1 MKFFIDKGDLLHN
14 IQHLANVV
22 PSKNTMPIL
31 TNYLIEA
38 IEIDNLIKITT
49 TDLKITV
56 IVTFN
61 ATVMESGTIA
71 VTAKDFNEIISAL
84 PDSQISFTKDD
95 ELLKIHCD
103 NIDFSL
109 KLSDFSNFPLIPEAT
124 FENAIQFKASEFDKM
139 INKTIVAVQKDQSSS
154 IFTGIL
160 WEISADK
167 QSMVATDS
175 KKIAHIAID
184 SETKDFVNTIDAEE
198 DIMKI
203 VLPTGGI
210 SFLQKIITEE
220 SDTLQADIGKNK
232 VIFKYRNFIVFS
244 HLMTTKFPDY
254 TKVFPASLPKELL
267 LDKQQ
272 LKAAVKRISL
282 VAPEDSFK
290 IMFNIKGST
299 LELATSNDEKGGA
312 KEFINDIIYNGDD
325 ISIAFNFKFLSVIL
339 DCIDTPNVKIC
350 LGEAKN
356 PALLYNEKD
365 PEGTLLRYLLM
376 PLRVAK

>member
-38 IEIDNLIKITT
+38 IEVDNLIKIIT

-56 IVTFN
+56 VVTFN

-71 VTAKDFNEIISAL
+71 VAAKDLNEIISAL
-84 PDSQISFTKDD
+84 PDSQITFTKDD
-95 ELLKIHCD
+95 ELLRIHCE
-103 NIDFSL
+103 NIDFNL
-109 KLSDFSNFPLIPEAT
+109 NLSDYSNFPLIPEAL
-124 FENAIQFKASEFDKM
+124 FENSIQFKASEFDKM
-139 INKTIVAVQKDQSSS
+139 INKTIVAVQKDQHNS
-154 IFTGIL
+154 IFSGIL
-160 WEISADK
+160 WEISGSK
-167 QSMVATDS
+167 QAMVATDS

-184 SETKDFVNTIDAEE
+184 SETKDFVNPIDENDDTIR
-198 DIMKI
+198 I

-210 SFLQKIITEE
+210 SFLQKIICEE
-220 SDTLQADIGKNK
+220 SDILQADISKNK

-254 TKVFPASLPKELL
+254 NKVFPESLPKELL
-267 LDKQQ
+267 LDKSQ

-282 VAPEDSFK
+282 VAPIDSFK
-290 IMFNIKGST
+290 IMFSLKGNT

-312 KEFINDIIYNGDD
+312 KEFIKDINYSGED
-325 ISIAFNFKFLSVIL
+325 ISIAFNFKFLSIIL
-339 DCIDTPNVKIC
+339 DCIDTDNVRIC
-350 LGEAKN
+350 LGESKN
-356 PALLYNEKD
+356 PALIYNEKD

-376 PLRVAK
+376 PLRVAR

>member
-14 IQHLANVV
+14 IQHLSNVV

-38 IEIDNLIKITT
+38 IEIDNLIKIIT

-71 VTAKDFNEIISAL
+71 VTAKDFNEIITAL
-84 PDSQISFTKDD
+84 PDSQITFTKED
-95 ELLKIHCD
+95 ELLKIHCE
-103 NIDFSL
+103 NIDFNL
-109 KLSDFSNFPLIPEAT
+109 NLSDYSNFPLIPEAS
-124 FENAIQFKASEFDKM
+124 FDNAIQFKASEFDKM
-139 INKTIVAVQKDQSSS
+139 INKTIVAVQKDQHNS
-154 IFTGIL
+154 IFSGIL
-160 WEISADK
+160 WEISAKK

-184 SETKDFVNTIDAEE
+184 SETKDFVNPIDEE
-198 DIMKI
+198 DTIRI

-220 SDTLQADIGKNK
+220 SDILQADIGKNK

-254 TKVFPASLPKELL
+254 NKVFPESLPKELL
-267 LDKQQ
+267 LDKSQ

-282 VAPEDSFK
+282 VAPEDSYK
-290 IMFNIKGST
+290 IMFNLKGST
-299 LELATSNDEKGGA
+299 LELATSSDEKGGA
-312 KEFINDIIYNGDD
+312 KEFIKDINYSGDD
-325 ISIAFNFKFLSVIL
+325 INIAFNFKFLSIIL
-339 DCIDTPNVKIC
+339 DCIDTDNVKIC
-350 LGEAKN
+350 MGEAKN
-356 PALLYNEKD
+356 PALFYNEKD

-376 PLRVAK
+376 PLRVAR

>member
-1 MKFFIDKGDLLHN
+1 MKFFIDRGDLLHN

-38 IEIDNLIKITT
+38 IEIENLIKITT

-71 VTAKDFNEIISAL
+71 VSARHFNEIITSL
-84 PDSQISFTKDD
+84 PDSQITFTKED
-95 ELLKIHCD
+95 ELLKIHCE
-103 NIDFSL
+103 NIDFKL
-109 KLSDFSNFPLIPEAT
+109 NLSDYSNFPLIPEAS
-124 FENAIQFKASEFDKM
+124 FANAIEFKAHEFDKM
-139 INKTIVAVQKDQSSS
+139 INKTIVAVQKDQHNS
-154 IFTGIL
+154 IFSGIL
-160 WEISADK
+160 WEIGPDK

-184 SETKDFVNTIDAEE
+184 SITKDFVNTVDDDE
-198 DIMKI
+198 IMKI

-210 SFLQKIITEE
+210 SFLQKIISEE
-220 SDTLQADIGKNK
+220 SDLLQADISKSK
-232 VIFKYRNFIVFS
+232 VVFKYRNFIVFS
-244 HLMTTKFPDY
+244 HLMSTKFPDY

-282 VAPEDSFK
+282 FSPEDSYK
-290 IMFNIKGST
+290 IMFSIKGTT
-299 LELATSNDEKGGA
+299 LELATSTDDKGGA
-312 KEFINDIIYNGDD
+312 KEFINDINYNGDD
-325 ISIAFNFKFLSVIL
+325 ISIAFNFKFMSVIL
-339 DCIDTPNVKIC
+339 DCIDTENVKIC

-356 PALLYNEKD
+356 PALFYNEKD

-376 PLRVAK
+376 PLRVAR

>member
-14 IQHLANVV
+14 IQHLSQVV

-61 ATVMESGTIA
+61 ASVMESGTIA

-84 PDSQISFTKDD
+84 PDSQITFTKDD
-95 ELLKIHCD
+95 ELLKIHCE
-103 NIDFSL
+103 NIDFNL
-109 KLSDFSNFPLIPEAT
+109 NLSDYSNFPLIPEAV
-124 FENAIQFKASEFDKM
+124 FADSIKFKASEFDKM
-139 INKTIVAVQKDQSSS
+139 INKTIVAVQKDQHNS
-154 IFTGIL
+154 IFSGIL

-184 SETKDFVNTIDAEE
+184 SKTENFVNTVDEEE

-210 SFLQKIITEE
+210 SFLQKIISDE
-220 SDTLQADIGKNK
+220 SDILEAEISKNK
-232 VIFKYRNFIVFS
+232 VVFKYRNFVVFS

-254 TKVFPASLPKELL
+254 NKVFPETLPNELL

-290 IMFNIKGST
+290 IMFNIKGSQ

-312 KEFINDIIYNGDD
+312 KEFINDINYNGED
-325 ISIAFNFKFLSVIL
+325 ISIAFNFKFLTTIL
-339 DCIDTPNVKIC
+339 DSIDTDNVKIC
-350 LGEAKN
+350 MGQAKN
-356 PALLYNEKD
+356 PALFYNEKD
-365 PEGTLLRYLLM
+365 PEGCLLRYLLM
-376 PLRVAK
+376 PLRVAR

>member
-1 MKFFIDKGDLLHN
+1 MKFFIDRGDLLHN

-38 IEIDNLIKITT
+38 IEIENLIKITT

-61 ATVMESGTIA
+61 ATVMESGTVA
-71 VTAKDFNEIISAL
+71 VAARNFNEIITSL
-84 PDSQISFTKDD
+84 PDSQITFTKED
-95 ELLKIHCD
+95 ELLKIHCE
-103 NIDFSL
+103 NIDFKL
-109 KLSDFSNFPLIPEAT
+109 NLSDYSNFPLIPEAS
-124 FENAIQFKASEFDKM
+124 FANAIEFKAHEFDKM
-139 INKTIVAVQKDQSSS
+139 INKTIVAVQKDQHNS
-154 IFTGIL
+154 IFSGIL
-160 WEISADK
+160 WEIGPDK

-184 SETKDFVNTIDAEE
+184 SITKDFVNTVDDEE
-198 DIMKI
+198 IMKI

-210 SFLQKIITEE
+210 SFLQKIISEE
-220 SDTLQADIGKNK
+220 SDILQADISKSK
-232 VIFKYRNFIVFS
+232 VVFKYRNFIVFS
-244 HLMTTKFPDY
+244 HLMSTKFPDY

-282 VAPEDSFK
+282 FSPEDSYK
-290 IMFNIKGST
+290 IMFSIKGNT
-299 LELATSNDEKGGA
+299 LELATSTDDKGGA
-312 KEFINDIIYNGDD
+312 KEFINDINYNGDD
-325 ISIAFNFKFLSVIL
+325 ISIAFNFKFMSVIL
-339 DCIDTPNVKIC
+339 DCIDTDNVKIC

-356 PALLYNEKD
+356 PALFYNEKD
-365 PEGTLLRYLLM
+365 PEGTLMRYLLM
-376 PLRVAK
+376 PLRVAR

>member
-1 MKFFIDKGDLLHN
+1 MKFFIDRGDLLHN

-38 IEIDNLIKITT
+38 IEIENLIKITT

-61 ATVMESGTIA
+61 ATVMESGTVA
-71 VTAKDFNEIISAL
+71 VAARNFNEIITSL
-84 PDSQISFTKDD
+84 PDSQITFTKED
-95 ELLKIHCD
+95 ELLKIHCE
-103 NIDFSL
+103 NIDFKL
-109 KLSDFSNFPLIPEAT
+109 NLSDYSNFPLIPEAS
-124 FENAIQFKASEFDKM
+124 FANAIEFKAHEFDKM
-139 INKTIVAVQKDQSSS
+139 INKTIVAVQKDQHNS
-154 IFTGIL
+154 IFSGIL
-160 WEISADK
+160 WEIGPDK

-184 SETKDFVNTIDAEE
+184 SITKDFVNTVDDEE
-198 DIMKI
+198 IMKI

-210 SFLQKIITEE
+210 SFLQKIISEE
-220 SDTLQADIGKNK
+220 SDILQADISKSK
-232 VIFKYRNFIVFS
+232 VVFKYRNFIVFS
-244 HLMTTKFPDY
+244 HLMSTKFPDY

-282 VAPEDSFK
+282 FSPEDSYK
-290 IMFNIKGST
+290 IMFSIKGTT
-299 LELATSNDEKGGA
+299 LELATSTDDKGGA
-312 KEFINDIIYNGDD
+312 KEFINDINYNGDD
-325 ISIAFNFKFLSVIL
+325 ISIAFNFKFMSVIL
-339 DCIDTPNVKIC
+339 DCIDTDNVKIC

-356 PALLYNEKD
+356 PALFYNEKD

-376 PLRVAK
+376 PLRVAR

>member
-1 MKFFIDKGDLLHN
+1 MKFFIDRGDLLHN

-38 IEIDNLIKITT
+38 IEIENLIKITT

-61 ATVMESGTIA
+61 ATVMESGTVA
-71 VTAKDFNEIISAL
+71 VAARNFNEIITSL
-84 PDSQISFTKDD
+84 PDSQITFTKED
-95 ELLKIHCD
+95 ELLKIHCE
-103 NIDFSL
+103 NIDFKL
-109 KLSDFSNFPLIPEAT
+109 NLSDYSNFPLIPEAS
-124 FENAIQFKASEFDKM
+124 FANAIEFKAHEFDKM
-139 INKTIVAVQKDQSSS
+139 INKTIVAVQKNQHNS
-154 IFTGIL
+154 IFSGIL
-160 WEISADK
+160 WEIGPDK

-184 SETKDFVNTIDAEE
+184 SITKDFVNTVDDEE
-198 DIMKI
+198 IMKI

-210 SFLQKIITEE
+210 SFLQKIISEE
-220 SDTLQADIGKNK
+220 SDILQADISKSK
-232 VIFKYRNFIVFS
+232 VVFKYRNFIVFS
-244 HLMTTKFPDY
+244 HLMSTKFPDY

-282 VAPEDSFK
+282 FSPEDSYK
-290 IMFNIKGST
+290 IMFSIKGTT
-299 LELATSNDEKGGA
+299 LELATSTDDKGGA
-312 KEFINDIIYNGDD
+312 KEFINDIKYNGDD
-325 ISIAFNFKFLSVIL
+325 ISIAFNFKFMSVIL
-339 DCIDTPNVKIC
+339 DCIDTDNVKIC

-356 PALLYNEKD
+356 PALFYNEKD

-376 PLRVAK
+376 PLRVAR